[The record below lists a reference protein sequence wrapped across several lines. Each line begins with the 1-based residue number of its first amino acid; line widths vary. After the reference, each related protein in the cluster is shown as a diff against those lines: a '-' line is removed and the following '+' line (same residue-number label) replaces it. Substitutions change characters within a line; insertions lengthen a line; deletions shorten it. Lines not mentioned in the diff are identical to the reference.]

1 LEKPLSTQGTT
12 VPGALSEPPLTHAR
26 ADKILVPLGH
36 AERTTTKSSPPPATP
51 WWKNKKKFVRL
62 GLLILVIVTI
72 AVVVGIVG
80 LGSFLGVRNAVKAW
94 IRKGQFDWHPC
105 V

>member
-1 LEKPLSTQGTT
+1 LEKPLSTQSAT
-12 VPGALSEPPLTHAR
+12 VPGSLPEPPLIHAR
-26 ADKILVPLGH
+26 TDTILVPLGH

-51 WWKNKKKFVRL
+51 WWKNKKKCVCL
-62 GLLILVIVTI
+62 GLLLLGIVTI
-72 AVVVGIVG
+72 AVVVGVVG
-80 LGSFLGVRNAVKAW
+80 LGSFLGVRNGMKAW